1 MPRETNRVTFT
12 DPFVNKEVK
21 VQKDGS
27 IHLSKP
33 LAGQRVKVVADPVS
47 PEEEVDQQAVA
58 GAAELVQESLNSIE
72 DDDARTALQQALAA
86 LDREAE

>member
-1 MPRETNRVTFT
+1 MRETNRVTFH
-12 DPFVNKEVK
+12 DPPVNKEVK

-33 LAGQRVKVVADPVS
+33 LAGQRVKVVAEPVS
-47 PEEEVDQQAVA
+47 PERRIDQQAVS
-58 GAAELVQESLNSIE
+58 GAAELVQEALGQ
-72 DDDARTALQQALAA
+72 DDPDTQRTMLRKALVT